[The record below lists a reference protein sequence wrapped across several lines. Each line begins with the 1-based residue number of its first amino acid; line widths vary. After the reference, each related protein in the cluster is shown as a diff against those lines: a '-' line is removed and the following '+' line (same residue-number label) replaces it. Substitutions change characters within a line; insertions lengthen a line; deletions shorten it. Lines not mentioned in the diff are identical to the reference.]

1 MKNIVLIGMPG
12 AGKSTIGVVL
22 AKILGYE
29 FIDSDL
35 LIQKQEGKVLH
46 ELIDL
51 YGTDGFIAIENQV
64 NRDIRAQHSV
74 ISTGGSV
81 VYGAQAMEALGQNG
95 WIVYIQ
101 LSYDALKERLG
112 DLGQRGVVLKDGA
125 TLLDLYRER
134 CPLYEKY
141 ADLTVN
147 VDGLTIEGA
156 IEKMRRAIEGLRASE
171 GMCKER
177 KHEAS
182 CEQGTGDLL

>member
-29 FIDSDL
+29 FMDSDL

-46 ELIDL
+46 RLISELGI
-51 YGTDGFIAIENQV
+51 DGFLAIENQV
-64 NRDIRAQHSV
+64 NRDIHTQNTV

-81 VYGAQAMEALGQNG
+81 VYGDEAMKSLGQEG
-95 WIVYIQ
+95 IIVYIQ
-101 LSYDALKERLG
+101 LSYETLKRRLG
-112 DLGQRGVVLKDGA
+112 DLNKRGVVLKKGY
-125 TLLDLYRER
+125 TLLDLYNER

-141 ADLTVN
+141 ADVTVN

-156 IEKMRRAIEGLRASE
+156 IEAMRNAVEDALSN
-171 GMCKER
+171 
-177 KHEAS
+177 S
-182 CEQGTGDLL
+182 